1 MRNCIF
7 DLEPVTFSTVLMRV
21 EEWTDKI
28 TKCFEKRLELIEN
41 DYEVFVGHSEEN
53 KQAINRELQ
62 KHFCYN
68 FNSIIEKLK
77 FRYIF

>member
-1 MRNCIF
+1 MKNCIF
-7 DLEPVTFSTVLMRV
+7 DREPVTFSTVLMRV

-53 KQAINRELQ
+53 K
-62 KHFCYN
+62 
-68 FNSIIEKLK
+68 
-77 FRYIF
+77 